1 MHRFLAGTCTMTL
14 CITPQGPWMVR
25 GETRKESFR
34 NHRGQQDERDVLHPL
49 QDAQGYPVLP
59 ASSFKGVLR
68 STAERILRSMQPER
82 SPELVPLAD
91 DPFVHDASDLK
102 QKHRGHIADS
112 ELKEWNEHHQ
122 RYPSL
127 LDAETFPQCVYPY
140 LSPASQLFGCTVHA
154 GLVTLDDAQVN
165 QKTTQRRSHVALDRF
180 TGGVGEGP
188 FIEELAPA
196 QLPLHTKLT
205 ITNFALWQIAL
216 LALVFQEINRGYVH
230 LGGGTRKGQGQVT
243 IAIPQ
248 IIFQYAEA
256 IYGDSAGVISAQA
269 RLAHAP
275 WHEQVPEPVQQVEA
289 DLALLPDL
297 QPQLPRGWREAG
309 MKVLIAQETTV
320 QRLFAEA
327 VRHAWSKWV
336 ALMTQEEGV

>member
-1 MHRFLAGTCTMTL
+1 MHRFVAGTCTMTL
-14 CITPQGPWMVR
+14 HIVPQGPWMVR

-49 QDAQGYPVLP
+49 QNAQGYPVLP

-91 DPFVHDASDLK
+91 DPFVHDANDLPQK
-102 QKHRGHIADS
+102 QRGHIADS
-112 ELKEWNEHHQ
+112 ELKEWNNHRHCYTNEQ
-122 RYPSL
+122 LAPERVFL
-127 LDAETFPQCVYPY
+127 L
-140 LSPASQLFGCTVHA
+140 LSPASQLFGCTLHA
-154 GLVTLDDAQVN
+154 GLVTLDDAQVQ

-196 QLPLHTKLT
+196 KLPLRTTLT
-205 ITNFALWQIAL
+205 ITNFALWQIGL

-248 IIFQYAEA
+248 ITFQYAEA
-256 IYGDSAGVISAQA
+256 IYANSAGVISAQA

-275 WHEQVPEPVQQVEA
+275 WNEQVPDPVQQVEA
-289 DLALLPDL
+289 ELALLPDL
-297 QPQLPRGWREAG
+297 QPQISQGWREAG
-309 MKVLIAQETTV
+309 MTVLIAQETTV

-327 VRHAWSKWV
+327 VRHAWCEWIEV
-336 ALMTQEEGV
+336 MTQEERV